1 MEHIEVRKLLIT
13 DELPSE
19 EVNEIVENKSLNDIT
34 LRFMMNRELYENY
47 ILSKSEQTKEDVNE
61 EKRFYRSRIFQLSK
75 VLLLNDKERERYFLM
90 NPDFDISK
98 ISFDVFLSFD
108 NFVKNAIQNF
118 KNIDTT
124 DVLQSEFPIFEEPQ
138 DDYEDTEVQMY
149 TPKQNTLDN
158 FIITKKEEIIL
169 PKEKFVDLS
178 DPKFKK
184 KGFTQRK
191 TDNAKASQ

>member
-1 MEHIEVRKLLIT
+1 MEHIEVRKLSIT

-184 KGFTQRK
+184 KGLRK
-191 TDNAKASQ
+191 NNITLH